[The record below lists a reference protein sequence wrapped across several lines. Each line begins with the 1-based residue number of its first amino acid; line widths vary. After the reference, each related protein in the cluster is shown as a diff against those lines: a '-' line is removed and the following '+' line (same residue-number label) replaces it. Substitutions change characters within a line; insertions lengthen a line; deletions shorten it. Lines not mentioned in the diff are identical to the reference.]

1 MKTTDMNIF
10 EWLEYGMKRGFCSE
24 AVCNTHDGLPM
35 TDEENVEWDEGGD
48 PCVHAVRL
56 YQP

>member
-1 MKTTDMNIF
+1 
-10 EWLEYGMKRGFCSE
+10 
-24 AVCNTHDGLPM
+24 M